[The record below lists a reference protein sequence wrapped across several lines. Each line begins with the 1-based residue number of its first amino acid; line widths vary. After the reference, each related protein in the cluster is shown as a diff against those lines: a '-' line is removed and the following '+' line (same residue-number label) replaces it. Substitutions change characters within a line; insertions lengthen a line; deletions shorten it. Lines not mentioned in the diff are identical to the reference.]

1 LLSVEWTSQ
10 VKHFWHADKAKS
22 SRIMAAQFTAEPL
35 IDRVLMEVLVEWFMI
50 FVFGWFLVNAEI
62 ENRQLLSPKW
72 REPVSNE
79 SVFAWW

>member
-1 LLSVEWTSQ
+1 
-10 VKHFWHADKAKS
+10 
-22 SRIMAAQFTAEPL
+22 MAAQFTAEPL